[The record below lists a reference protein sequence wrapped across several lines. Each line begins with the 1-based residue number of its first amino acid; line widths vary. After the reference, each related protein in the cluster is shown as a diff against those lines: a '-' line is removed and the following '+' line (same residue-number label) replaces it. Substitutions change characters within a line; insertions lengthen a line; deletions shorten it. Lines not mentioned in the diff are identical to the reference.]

1 MTKFEQIIEP
11 YLSIIKEYVPPQQ
24 QIDLTSLDKATGEQ
38 IQAGLTELLGNNPDQ
53 ANQILQ
59 GLVNSK
65 SINPNAAMAAGGGQ
79 QAAPTST
86 PATQQ
91 AATAKVASQGSSTP
105 QANPLADAERR
116 ATRAV

>member
-65 SINPNAAMAAGGGQ
+65 SINPNAAMAAGGQ